1 MIEEGMN
8 ENYLED
14 IEKLREQGHDVD
26 TMTGYELACLGAE
39 LFPNRP
45 IPHPDWVWDDALAE
59 HEKRESARLL
69 AENKALNAELK
80 ELVAAIK
87 RTQ

>member
-1 MIEEGMN
+1 MMEEGMN

-45 IPHPDWVWDDALAE
+45 IPHPSWVWDDAMEEDRQATLA
-59 HEKRESARLL
+59 R
-69 AENKALNAELK
+69 ELK
-80 ELVAAIK
+80 EVSQLK
-87 RTQ
+87 QELKDLRDSLT

>member
-26 TMTGYELACLGAE
+26 NMTGYELACLGAE
-39 LFPNRP
+39 LFPDKP
-45 IPHPDWVWDDALAE
+45 IPHPDWVWDEALAE
-59 HEKRESARLL
+59 HEKQELARTL
-69 AENKALNAELK
+69 AEGKALNAQLK
-80 ELVAAIK
+80 ELVAANK
-87 RTQ
+87 

>member
-39 LFPNRP
+39 LFPGKP
-45 IPHPDWVWDDALAE
+45 IPHPEWVWDEALAE
-59 HEKRESARLL
+59 HEKQELARTL
-69 AENKALNAELK
+69 AEGKALNAQLK
-80 ELVAAIK
+80 ELLAANK
-87 RTQ
+87 

>member
-14 IEKLREQGHDVD
+14 IEKLREQGHNVD
-26 TMTGYELACLGAE
+26 IMTGYELACLGAE

-45 IPHPDWVWDDALAE
+45 IPHPEWVWDEAIAE
-59 HEKRESARLL
+59 HEKYELAKAL
-69 AENKALNAELK
+69 AETKALNAQLK
-80 ELVAAIK
+80 ELIK
-87 RTQ
+87 GNKAS

>member
-1 MIEEGMN
+1 MEEGMN

-45 IPHPDWVWDDALAE
+45 IPHPPWVWDAAMEEDRQATLA
-59 HEKRESARLL
+59 K
-69 AENKALNAELK
+69 ELK
-80 ELVAAIK
+80 EVSQLK
-87 RTQ
+87 QELKDLRDSLT